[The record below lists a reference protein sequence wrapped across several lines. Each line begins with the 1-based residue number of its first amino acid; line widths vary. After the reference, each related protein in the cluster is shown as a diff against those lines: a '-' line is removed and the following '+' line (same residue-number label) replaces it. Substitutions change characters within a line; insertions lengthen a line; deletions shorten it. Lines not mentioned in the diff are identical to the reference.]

1 MSKSST
7 GIYKIPCQKGYY
19 LFKLESLLATID
31 KTKYTIAK
39 ELPTE
44 YKVINRYAHGDLER
58 FDAKV
63 IARICDHCN
72 CKMSD
77 IIEYYPNE
85 K

>member
-1 MSKSST
+1 MVKVN
-7 GIYKIPCQKGYY
+7 IEDGYY

-63 IARICDHCN
+63 IARI
-72 CKMSD
+72 
-77 IIEYYPNE
+77 
-85 K
+85 